1 MKIIKL
7 SFIMLT
13 SFLQKKQGTVK
24 LFHLLVHLIIYLMSV
39 MHQSDFLRSK
49 KNNRLTMTEQG
60 C

>member
-1 MKIIKL
+1 
-7 SFIMLT
+7 MLT